1 MEKQDKEPGTS
12 PSQTTNTR
20 VGVRRWLS
28 KQIVSTLTVAALLF
42 ISAGRLDWVW
52 GWVQVAL
59 YVVVVTAQALLLIP
73 SKPELIAERSGYQKG
88 SKTWDVAIAGLAAA
102 ILPMITWVLAGLD
115 LRGGWSPALPIWL
128 HLLAVVV
135 WLLGYSLP
143 IWAMTANPF
152 FGTTVRIQEERGH
165 TVATGG
171 PYRYVRHPGYVGA
184 ILFQLA
190 TPILL
195 GSLWGLIPSV
205 IAAVLYVIR
214 TALEDQT
221 LQRDLAGYRE
231 YAAQVRYR
239 LLPGIW

>member
-1 MEKQDKEPGTS
+1 MENQNKSSRDNS
-12 PSQTTNTR
+12 PQSADTR
-20 VGVRRWLS
+20 VGVRRWLT
-28 KQIVSTLTVAALLF
+28 KQVVSLLTLAALLF
-42 ISAGRLDWVW
+42 LSAGRLDWVW
-52 GWVQVAL
+52 GWVQVVL
-59 YVVVVTAQALLLIP
+59 YAVVVAAQALLLIP
-73 SKPELIAERSGYQKG
+73 TKPELIAERSGYQKG
-88 SKTWDVAIAGLAAA
+88 SKTWDVVIAGLAAA
-102 ILPMITWVLAGLD
+102 ILPMVTWVLAGLD
-115 LRGGWSPALPIWL
+115 FRGGWSPTLPIWL
-128 HLLAVVV
+128 HLLAAVV

-152 FGTTVRIQEERGH
+152 FGATVRIQDERGH

-195 GSLWGLIPSV
+195 GSLWALLPSV
-205 IAAVLYVIR
+205 IAAVLYFIR